1 MDFIQFIYTC
11 LGYDFYGRTDFAQ
24 LRKAWFHTTPLLNIE
39 ITLDGLARKETT
51 DFKNL

>member
-1 MDFIQFIYTC
+1 MELLPAMSII
-11 LGYDFYGRTDFAQ
+11 LPWMVAGGGIS
-24 LRKAWFHTTPLLNIE
+24 TPLLNIE